1 MAAKRRKL
9 SEAKLS
15 HLTSKLEEQESYREE
30 RVLQE
35 RCIALLKGKS
45 ARQLRAIVAFMEG
58 HAEKEPEDA
67 FPRGVLMLG
76 GATTSKAVPLYVVK
90 QCLAEVMNCPVAG
103 LKAVCGDSKMMQRMF
118 CYAIRKEELSAFEL
132 NQSSII
138 CKFENSFTAHA
149 SNNDFRLFHL

>member
-30 RVLQE
+30 KVLQE

-58 HAEKEPEDA
+58 HADEEPEDVSP
-67 FPRGVLMLG
+67 FRGVLMLG
-76 GATTSKAVPLYVVK
+76 GPPRQKPSIS
-90 QCLAEVMNCPVAG
+90 MW
-103 LKAVCGDSKMMQRMF
+103 
-118 CYAIRKEELSAFEL
+118 
-132 NQSSII
+132 SSSGWP
-138 CKFENSFTAHA
+138 KS
-149 SNNDFRLFHL
+149 

>member
-67 FPRGVLMLG
+67 FPRGCLCWEGPQRQKPSPLCGQAVLGRSHELPG
-76 GATTSKAVPLYVVK
+76 CWPQG
-90 QCLAEVMNCPVAG
+90 CLW
-103 LKAVCGDSKMMQRMF
+103 
-118 CYAIRKEELSAFEL
+118 
-132 NQSSII
+132 
-138 CKFENSFTAHA
+138 
-149 SNNDFRLFHL
+149 

>member
-30 RVLQE
+30 KVLQE

-58 HAEKEPEDA
+58 HAEKEPEDV
-67 FPRGVLMLG
+67 FPRGALMLG
-76 GATTSKAVPLYVVK
+76 WGHNLKKPSPLCGQAVRCRGYELPGCWR
-90 QCLAEVMNCPVAG
+90 QGCLW
-103 LKAVCGDSKMMQRMF
+103 
-118 CYAIRKEELSAFEL
+118 
-132 NQSSII
+132 
-138 CKFENSFTAHA
+138 
-149 SNNDFRLFHL
+149 